1 VSSADFWLLLSN
13 IVTVFGLPL
22 AIFVFVYE
30 QRKEHE
36 TAEEEVFVSLSDAY
50 ADFMKLVIANP
61 DLGLRSAPAL
71 QNPTAEQRERML
83 AMFDILIAL
92 FERAY
97 LLAYAQKMS
106 EKQLRRWN
114 SWEDYMREWC
124 LREDFRTALPELL
137 KGEDRDFVQYIRR
150 LAEEERRAA

>member
-1 VSSADFWLLLSN
+1 M
-13 IVTVFGLPL
+13 T
-22 AIFVFVYE
+22 
-30 QRKEHE
+30 
-36 TAEEEVFVSLSDAY
+36 
-50 ADFMKLVIANP
+50 
-61 DLGLRSAPAL
+61 
-71 QNPTAEQRERML
+71 
-83 AMFDILIAL
+83 
-92 FERAY
+92 
-97 LLAYAQKMS
+97 